1 MRTLAMQPSI
11 PVVQEGA
18 WECPPQRL
26 DRLTAVVM
34 CTPLIGATLLSKFA
48 IPPFGAKGVSIVIPL
63 LLIAA
68 ATGFLTRRL
77 TISPQ
82 RLAAYLILIGLLGAF
97 QLFRAGPI
105 SKGSFV
111 VLAALHVPYV
121 LTLAEQRELG
131 SATVDFF
138 LKLARVIAWCAI
150 AQFVLKSFV
159 PVRYLFPI
167 ENFVPHAFVVQ
178 QFNEQGVIE
187 YGSQLYRSNGVF
199 MLEPSFCSQLLAV
212 AVMVELGT
220 LSRFRHLAIY
230 ALGMLVTY
238 AGTGFLILGVC
249 VPIFVIQSGRW
260 SLLLIGAVAIAALAV
275 GGSYL
280 HLDRFIARAHEFNSV
295 GSSGFARF
303 VGGFYLFKQ
312 FLWNDPV
319 RALVGFG
326 AGSFKAYALRA
337 HWPVAEM
344 ALTKLIFEYGLIG
357 TAAYFGFLLYCL
369 TGSTL
374 PRPAVVAVALT
385 MVLNG
390 IYTPFAHG
398 LALSL
403 LVWTGTG
410 GARSRPRL
418 PPVTPDAPA
427 ASCAGP
433 A

>member
-1 MRTLAMQPSI
+1 MQQSI
-11 PVVQEGA
+11 PVAPATVS
-18 WECPPQRL
+18 ECPPQPL
-26 DRLTAVVM
+26 DRLSAFVV
-34 CTPLIGATLLSKFA
+34 CAPLIGATLVSKLA
-48 IPPFGAKGVSIVIPL
+48 IPPFGEKGVSIVIPL

-82 RLAAYLILIGLLGAF
+82 RLAAYVVLIGLLGAF

-105 SKGSFV
+105 SRASFV
-111 VLAALHVPYV
+111 VLATLHVPYV
-121 LTLAEQRELG
+121 LTLAEDRDL
-131 SATVDFF
+131 SRDTVNFF
-138 LKLARVIAWCAI
+138 LTLAQVIAWCAI
-150 AQFVLKSFV
+150 AQFVLKSFI
-159 PVRYLFPI
+159 PIRYLFPI

-220 LSRFRHLAIY
+220 LSRFRHLAVFV
-230 ALGMLVTY
+230 LGMLVTY

-249 VPIFVIQSGRW
+249 VPIYVIQTGRW
-260 SLLLIGAVAIAALAV
+260 SLLLVGAALIAALAV

-280 HLDRFIARAHEFNSV
+280 HLDRFVARAHEFNSV

-312 FLWNDPV
+312 FLWSDPA

-326 AGSFKAYALRA
+326 AGTFKSYALRA

-357 TAAYFGFLLYCL
+357 TAAYFSFLIYCL
-369 TGSTL
+369 SGSTL
-374 PRPAVVAVALT
+374 PRAAVVAVALT

-403 LVWTGTG
+403 LVWTGA
-410 GARSRPRL
+410 GAAQRRPRV
-418 PPVTPDAPA
+418 PPVTRVTPA